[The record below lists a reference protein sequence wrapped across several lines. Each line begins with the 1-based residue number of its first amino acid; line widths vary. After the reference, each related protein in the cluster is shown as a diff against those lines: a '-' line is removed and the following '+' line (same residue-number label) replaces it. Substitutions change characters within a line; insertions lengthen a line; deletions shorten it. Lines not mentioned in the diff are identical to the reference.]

1 MTDASNSHEPAS
13 PASSRPY
20 DYFEIEDRA
29 RRAAKRQQTQRRRQ
43 ARAIYDYQMR
53 EHIMRAL
60 GDGTPEHQIA
70 KDLGQTVPTI
80 RRYRALSLQAS
91 IRRAQH
97 PPPSYTHNDV
107 VAYILRTHPNYRP
120 VEPHPTFR
128 VRPPRPQHRFGSA
141 YRPMNRALPPPGS
154 PSPPP
159 DPTPPP
165 GSSPP
170 SSSAPPPSKDPDE
183 VLDPPEVVQLRAQCL
198 YLRKAMVP
206 FDLMAQHLGIS
217 TAEARRYTAEAI
229 NELQRSEQ
237 FNADMH
243 RQLMIEQIDQ
253 MIAAIHAPATGYD
266 LKGQRVSVVFEA
278 IDKML
283 KLMRQKA
290 ELMGINQP
298 PPMDIRFKL
307 QQLAEEGQYDIVDLE
322 DIARDVLQAHK
333 LRLPEF
339 R

>member
-1 MTDASNSHEPAS
+1 MTDASRSHEQAYP
-13 PASSRPY
+13 PGSRPY
-20 DYFEIEDRA
+20 DYFEIEYRA
-29 RRAAKRQQTQRRRQ
+29 RRAAKSQQTQRRRQ

-53 EHIMRAL
+53 NAIMGAL
-60 GDGTPEHQIA
+60 GDGTPEKQIA
-70 KDLGQTVPTI
+70 NDLGQTVPTI
-80 RRYRALSLQAS
+80 RRYKALALKDA
-91 IRRAQH
+91 IERAQN
-97 PPPSYTHNDV
+97 PAFRYSRYDI
-107 VAYILRTHPNYRP
+107 AQYILRTYPEYQP
-120 VEPHPTFR
+120 VEPHPSFR
-128 VRPPRPQHRFGSA
+128 TRPPRPQHRFASA

-154 PSPPP
+154 PPPPP
-159 DPTPPP
+159 DPP
-165 GSSPP
+165 GPTTSSSPP
-170 SSSAPPPSKDPDE
+170 PKDPDE
-183 VLDPPEVVQLRAQCL
+183 VLDPPEVVQLRQQCL

-217 TAEARRYTAEAI
+217 TAEARRYTADAI

-266 LKGQRVSVVFEA
+266 LHGQRVSVVFEA

-283 KLMRQKA
+283 KLMKQKA

-298 PPMDIRFKL
+298 PPMDIRIKL

-333 LRLPEF
+333 VRLPEF